1 MKRTTVLVR
10 TAMAIALV
18 LVFGVAPTIGH
29 AAVPLEFQTPV
40 DTALRDAAAR
50 LNVTTDEL
58 QVNRLERHEW
68 LDGSVGCPQ
77 PGMYYVQVIT
87 PGYLV
92 MIVGAGKQLEY
103 HTDTQVLAVFCREA

>member
-10 TAMAIALV
+10 TALAIALV
-18 LVFGVAPTIGH
+18 LVLGVVPTVGH

-40 DTALRDAAAR
+40 AAALRDAATR
-50 LNVTTDEL
+50 LNVDPEQV

-77 PGMYYVQVIT
+77 PGMYYVQVMT

-92 MIVGAGKQLEY
+92 LIVGAGKQLEY
-103 HTDTQVLAVFCREA
+103 HTDTQALAMFCREA